1 MIIACGSVYSYWCFV
16 LRVCVIPVIVAF
28 ASSIICF
35 PSTNVSVLRLYH
47 PYVLFWLHDGPTQE
61 SVPKIPFALF
71 PTCVCP
77 QERNMVMTSSI
88 LPSVG
93 LACSAF
99 CVEHDHG
106 SVNGMQEYLYH
117 DLGDLKKVKS
127 TITFIL

>member
-1 MIIACGSVYSYWCFV
+1 MWECLFILMFCASCLCNTSYCSFCIIHHLFSINKCVSLTIISSLCTFLAAWWTHKRTRTQNP
-16 LRVCVIPVIVAF
+16 LR
-28 ASSIICF
+28 S
-35 PSTNVSVLRLYH
+35 
-47 PYVLFWLHDGPTQE
+47 
-61 SVPKIPFALF
+61 F